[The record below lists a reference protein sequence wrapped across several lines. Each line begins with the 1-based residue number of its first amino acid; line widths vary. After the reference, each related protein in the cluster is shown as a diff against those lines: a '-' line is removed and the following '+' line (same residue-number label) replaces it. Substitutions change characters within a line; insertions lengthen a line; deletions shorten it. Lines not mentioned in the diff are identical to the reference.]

1 MSSIDC
7 QIALENPKGTDNVGA
22 VLRAAGCFA
31 ASHVYYSGV
40 RYDRAAKFADA
51 AAKHLGK
58 VELSKTDV
66 LLGCCPEGYAKVAV
80 ELALGATP
88 LTEFEHPAKAIY
100 LFGPEDGSLD
110 QSTIDACDHV
120 VYIPATN
127 SLNLAASV
135 NVLLYDRMQ
144 KMAALTPS
152 DNLVLQSRDN
162 RNRLSVSSRVS
173 GHASDHVSG
182 RVTD

>member
-1 MSSIDC
+1 MSSAINC
-7 QIALENPKGTDNVGA
+7 HIGIENPKGVDNVGA

-31 ASHVYYSGV
+31 ASHVHYSGS
-40 RYDRAAKFADA
+40 RYDRAVKFAEA
-51 AAKHLGK
+51 AAKHLGQVSLVK
-58 VELSKTDV
+58 ADN
-66 LLGCCPEGYAKVAV
+66 LLAACPEGFAKVAV

-88 LTEFEHPAKAIY
+88 LTEFEHPKKAYY

-135 NVLLYDRMQ
+135 NVLLYDR
-144 KMAALTPS
+144 ALKASTFLPS
-152 DNLVLQSRDN
+152 DELVINSRDN
-162 RNRLSVSSRVS
+162 RNRLSVSS
-173 GHASDHVSG
+173 
-182 RVTD
+182 